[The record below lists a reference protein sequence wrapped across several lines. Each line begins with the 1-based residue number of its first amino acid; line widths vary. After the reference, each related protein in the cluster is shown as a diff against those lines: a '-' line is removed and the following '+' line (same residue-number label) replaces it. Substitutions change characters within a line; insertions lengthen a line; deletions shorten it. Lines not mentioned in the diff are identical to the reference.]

1 MPVAISVLWSGSVNQ
16 VNSQILCWLQK
27 GRQDKSGTPGCRHA
41 GLCDVGEKM
50 LVTLENTHKEA
61 RSESQVN
68 GKVRNWNKAAHSYW
82 RSSGSFWSTRRAG
95 RIELQWAKDIEI
107 KASLHILKC
116 HLRKGTASK
125 LPTMLWKAQRIRACT
140 ATSAPA
146 WSQQMSLAPNPSGQ
160 NKYKVSRRKDNDC
173 ISLHDSVATRWTGQA
188 TSFLWELLRMS

>member
-27 GRQDKSGTPGCRHA
+27 GRQDKSGTLGCRHA
-41 GLCDVGEKM
+41 GLCDVGEEM

-68 GKVRNWNKAAHSYW
+68 DKVRNWNKAGNSYR
-82 RSSGSFWSTRRAG
+82 RSSGSFWSTQKAAW
-95 RIELQWAKDIEI
+95 IELQWAKDIKI
-107 KASLHILKC
+107 KASLHTLKC

-146 WSQQMSLAPNPSGQ
+146 WGQQMSPAPNPSGQ
-160 NKYKVSRRKDNDC
+160 NKYKVSRRKENYC
-173 ISLHDSVATRWTGQA
+173 ISLHISVATRWTGRA